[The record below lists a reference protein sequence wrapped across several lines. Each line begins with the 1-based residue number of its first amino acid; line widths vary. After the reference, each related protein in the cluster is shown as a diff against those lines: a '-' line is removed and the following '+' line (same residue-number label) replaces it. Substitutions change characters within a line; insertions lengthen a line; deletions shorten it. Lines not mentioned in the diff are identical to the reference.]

1 VIVRRGATAIWFAGI
16 LFFAVVAWQVAG
28 QESPSPEWAEL
39 KVVVDKLAAENAKL
53 RESVVEQE
61 KTIRSLTEAVALARS
76 ESELFQKRWAEARLR
91 AQTLGV
97 DFGDADAAR
106 TERQLIEGIR
116 ALYLSETSRRQLEKQ
131 LQRLVE
137 ALNGHGDVLT
147 EATRAKELL
156 ADLQPANEAGK
167 VVETG
172 AMDAIRVVDVNVHL
186 RLVVLNVGLMQGAR
200 VGMPLALMRGDRVVG
215 ELKIVEVRKSVSG
228 ALIERLDKNVT
239 VTAGDVVRVTKS

>member
-1 VIVRRGATAIWFAGI
+1 MRRGAAAIGFAGL
-16 LFFAVVAWQVAG
+16 LFFAAGEWPVAG

-39 KVVVDKLAAENAKL
+39 KVVVDKLSAENARL
-53 RESVVEQE
+53 REAVAERE

-97 DFGDADAAR
+97 DFDDADAAR

-116 ALYLSETSRRQLEKQ
+116 ALYLSEANRRQLEKQ

-137 ALNGHGDVLT
+137 AVSGHGDVT
-147 EATRAKELL
+147 AEATRAKELL
-156 ADLQPANEAGK
+156 AHLQPANEAFK

-172 AMDAIRVVDVNVHL
+172 ALDAIRVVDVNVNL

-215 ELKIVEVRKSVSG
+215 EMKIVEVRKSVSG